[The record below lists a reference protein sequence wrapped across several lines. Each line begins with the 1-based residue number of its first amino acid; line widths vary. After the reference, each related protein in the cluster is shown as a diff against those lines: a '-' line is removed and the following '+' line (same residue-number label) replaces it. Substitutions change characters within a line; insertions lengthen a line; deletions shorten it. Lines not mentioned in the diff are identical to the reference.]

1 MKKFLIGV
9 LLSFVMFALSF
20 SLFSGFS
27 FFIAIFP
34 IAVLAVPFICAVTE
48 ALIFFIDEKWG
59 FKWDWAVVLGIAT
72 ITSLPFYPF
81 FCFCSFNLYR
91 SIGILCGAENHVIS
105 FISGSDVTFK

>member
-9 LLSFVMFALSF
+9 LLSFVMFALSL

-48 ALIFFIDEKWG
+48 ALIFLSMKNVD
-59 FKWDWAVVLGIAT
+59 LNGIG
-72 ITSLPFYPF
+72 LLF
-81 FCFCSFNLYR
+81 
-91 SIGILCGAENHVIS
+91 
-105 FISGSDVTFK
+105 

>member
-34 IAVLAVPFICAVTE
+34 IAVLAVSFICAVTE

-59 FKWDWAVVLGIAT
+59 FKWDGAVVLGIAT
-72 ITSLPFYPF
+72 ITTLPFYPS
-81 FCFCSFNLYR
+81 CVLVAPIY
-91 SIGILCGAENHVIS
+91 IGALGYYVGRRIM
-105 FISGSDVTFK
+105 

>member
-9 LLSFVMFALSF
+9 LLSFVMFALSL

-59 FKWDWAVVLGIAT
+59 FKWDGAVVLGIAT
-72 ITSLPFYPF
+72 ITTLPFYPS
-81 FCFCSFNLYR
+81 CVLVAPIY
-91 SIGILCGAENHVIS
+91 IGALGYYVGRRIM
-105 FISGSDVTFK
+105 

>member
-1 MKKFLIGV
+1 VKKFLIGV

-59 FKWDWAVVLGIAT
+59 FKWDGAVVLGIAT
-72 ITSLPFYPF
+72 ITTLPFYPS
-81 FCFCSFNLYR
+81 CVLVA
-91 SIGILCGAENHVIS
+91 SIYIGALGYYVGRRIM
-105 FISGSDVTFK
+105 